1 MIQVL
6 LVDDH
11 ELVRSGIEAILN
23 RAPDIRVTALA
34 ETGEQALALL
44 EQQSFDVILMDINMP
59 GMGGLEACRR
69 ILQQKAA
76 PKLIVLTVHDRGVI
90 PRQLLNLGVQGFIS
104 KNSSPEEMMHAIKKV
119 VQGQRYLASEVATHL
134 LDTTAAKTTAKTTP
148 ETPFASL
155 SPREQEIVQLILQ
168 GKSIKEMS
176 DLLLISPKTVNTYR
190 YRLYEKLGVK
200 NDVELTRLALQCNHL
215 DPSWY

>member
-1 MIQVL
+1 MIRVL

-59 GMGGLEACRR
+59 GMGGLAACRR
-69 ILQQKAA
+69 ILQKQHA

-104 KNSSPEEMMHAIKKV
+104 KNSSPEAMMHAIRRV

-134 LDTTAAKTTAKTTP
+134 FDVP
-148 ETPFASL
+148 QSSSPTPFAAL
-155 SPREQEIVQLILQ
+155 SQREQEIVQLILE
-168 GKSIKEMS
+168 GKSIKEMA

-200 NDVELTRLALQCNHL
+200 NDVELTRLALQFNHL